1 MSPIPMAQPAPS
13 ALAPSHGTQP
23 AALRHPLRH
32 LRRLAGDRLALIGL
46 LVLIPVVLLVLV
58 GPALDRYGPDAID
71 DMAMLQAPTGAHWL
85 GTDDLGRDMLSR
97 LMVGGRLSLSVG
109 LGSVLLALVSG
120 VPLGL
125 LSGYLGGLVDE
136 ILMRLIDSLMAL
148 PALVLALTITAV
160 LGPGLLNAMLAI
172 AVVAMPTFTRLV
184 RGQVMA
190 IKHREYVDAAV
201 AVGVRPLRV
210 VLRHILPNVASPVI
224 VQASLGVGF
233 AIITES
239 SVSFIGLGAQPPT
252 ATWGSMVQVG
262 FQYLE
267 TAPWFALA
275 PACMIF
281 LVVLAFTMLGEGLRT
296 ALDPAIHA

>member
-13 ALAPSHGTQP
+13 ALAPSHGTQL

-32 LRRLAGDRLALIGL
+32 LRRLAGDRLALVGL

-224 VQASLGVGF
+224 VQGSLGVGF

-296 ALDPAIHA
+296 ALDPATHA

>member
-1 MSPIPMAQPAPS
+1 MSPIPLAQPAPP
-13 ALAPSHGTQP
+13 ALAPTHGTQ
-23 AALRHPLRH
+23 HSTLRH
-32 LRRLAGDRLALIGL
+32 LRRLVGDRLALVGL

-120 VPLGL
+120 VPFGL
-125 LSGYLGGLVDE
+125 LSGYLGGAVDE
-136 ILMRLIDSLMAL
+136 VLMRLIDSLMAL

-190 IKHREYVDAAV
+190 IKQREYVDAAI
-201 AVGVRPLRV
+201 AVGAHPRRV

-296 ALDPAIHA
+296 ALDPATHG

>member
-23 AALRHPLRH
+23 AALRH

-296 ALDPAIHA
+296 ALDPATHA

>member
-13 ALAPSHGTQP
+13 ALAPTHGTQR
-23 AALRHPLRH
+23 AALRH
-32 LRRLAGDRLALIGL
+32 LRRLAGDRLALVGL

-125 LSGYLGGLVDE
+125 LSGYLGGPVDQV
-136 ILMRLIDSLMAL
+136 LMRLIDSLMAL

-296 ALDPAIHA
+296 ALDPATHA